1 MKIKKTFR
9 KLTSLALTA
18 LLAMTIMPAE
28 VMAAGGYGPY
38 GPHDPEDTGFVG
50 LDLGI
55 LALIVYSLGMGL
67 LIYSQSFKK
76 KIAKTLKDLQ

>member
-28 VMAAGGYGPY
+28 IMAAGGYGPY
-38 GPHDPEDTGFVG
+38 GPHEPEPTGIVG
-50 LDLGI
+50 LTDLVITGGI
-55 LALIVYSLGMGL
+55 ILYVLGL
-67 LIYSQSFKK
+67 FFITYSQK
-76 KIAKTLKDLQ
+76 LKQIMLSK